1 MSRQGGVEQAGERRT
16 GRGAGREQV
25 RGIRVEP
32 TGVSRAASRVAVGS
46 RAGRGAGRGR
56 RADRG
61 QAGGR
66 MYIEQAVGHRAGIR
80 TG

>member
-1 MSRQGGVEQAGERRT
+1 MSRQEDIEQAGGRRT

-25 RGIRVEP
+25 RGIEQA
-32 TGVSRAASRVAVGS
+32 GVTRAASRVAVGS

-66 MYIEQAVGHRAGIR
+66 
-80 TG
+80 T

>member
-1 MSRQGGVEQAGERRT
+1 MSRQEDIEQAGGRRT
-16 GRGAGREQV
+16 GREQV
-25 RGIRVEP
+25 RGIEQA
-32 TGVSRAASRVAVGS
+32 GVSRAASRVAVGS

-66 MYIEQAVGHRAGIR
+66 
-80 TG
+80 T

>member
-1 MSRQGGVEQAGERRT
+1 MSRQEDIEQAGGRRT

-25 RGIRVEP
+25 RSIEQ

-66 MYIEQAVGHRAGIR
+66 
-80 TG
+80 T